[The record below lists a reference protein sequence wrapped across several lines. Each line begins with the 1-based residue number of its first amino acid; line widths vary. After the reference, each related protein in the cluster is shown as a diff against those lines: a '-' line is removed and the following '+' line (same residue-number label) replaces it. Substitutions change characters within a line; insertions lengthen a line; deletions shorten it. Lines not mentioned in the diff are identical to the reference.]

1 MGILEH
7 EELWATQTNFL
18 NDSTELAHGI
28 DLATKAVAAYDASHV
43 KELTA
48 RFLAPAFQ

>member
-18 NDSTELAHGI
+18 NDSTGLAHGI
-28 DLATKAVAAYDASHV
+28 DLATKAVAACDVSPGV
-43 KELTA
+43 LVRT
-48 RFLAPAFQ
+48 